1 MLAFDD
7 EDFDRALELVVDGPG
22 GPQPSVAGLLVIGTE
37 RALKRSVPSASA
49 VFQVMKGTSPKVNT
63 DPFFLPLV
71 DMLPRIGA
79 LMEPWNPDHE
89 VMSGLVH
96 VNLPDFDHQAFRETA
111 VNAFCHRDYAR
122 MGSVRFLVDD
132 DGLTIS
138 NPGGFIEGLSE
149 NNLLTA
155 QPRSRN
161 LSSPPSSRRRDMR
174 NAPVVVSIRYMPAPW
189 LPAGISRLFAVHG
202 VGGGAVPASRGAG

>member
-1 MLAFDD
+1 M
-7 EDFDRALELVVDGPG
+7 RTSIGPRLVVDGPG

-96 VNLPDFDHQAFRETA
+96 VNLPDFDHQAFRETQSTRSA
-111 VNAFCHRDYAR
+111 TGIMRGWDRC
-122 MGSVRFLVDD
+122 GSSW
-132 DGLTIS
+132 T
-138 NPGGFIEGLSE
+138 
-149 NNLLTA
+149 TMA
-155 QPRSRN
+155 
-161 LSSPPSSRRRDMR
+161 
-174 NAPVVVSIRYMPAPW
+174 
-189 LPAGISRLFAVHG
+189 
-202 VGGGAVPASRGAG
+202 